1 MAEAIAVGASV
12 IAFYQIADRVIGLCK
27 FYIETARDAPSD
39 LRTIFIETSALKT
52 TLENVEYLEK
62 HDSANSAI
70 AKNIC
75 GPDGAVQGCYQTLAA
90 LEKLFPDRESRS
102 NERRSEKRMRLDFVL
117 TSLAWPLKETKAR
130 KLLDELVRYKT
141 TINLALT
148 TGIA

>member
-1 MAEAIAVGASV
+1 MAEAIAVGASAIAV
-12 IAFYQIADRVIGLCK
+12 IQIADRIISLCK

-39 LRTIFIETSALKT
+39 LRSIFIELSALKT
-52 TLENVEYLEK
+52 TLESVEFLEK
-62 HDSANSAI
+62 HDRANSSM

-75 GPDGAVQGCYQTLAA
+75 GPDGSIKGYYQTLAA
-90 LEKLFPDRESRS
+90 LERLFPDREAKLH
-102 NERRSEKRMRLDFVL
+102 EQKKKKRIKLDFIL
-117 TSLAWPLKETKAR
+117 TSLAWPLKEARAR

>member
-1 MAEAIAVGASV
+1 MAEVLALGASV
-12 IAFYQIADRVIGLCK
+12 IAIVQVADRIIGLCK

-39 LRTIFIETSALKT
+39 LKTIFIETSAVKT
-52 TLENVEYLEK
+52 TLESLEYLHK
-62 HDSANSAI
+62 HGGINSKANSI
-70 AKNIC
+70 G
-75 GPDGAVQGCYQTLAA
+75 GPIEGCYQTLAA
-90 LEKLFPDRESRS
+90 LEKLFPDGGHKSTKGKKSKKTKLELT
-102 NERRSEKRMRLDFVL
+102 M